1 MSPAENL
8 AGEAMSHVLGAS
20 ISHNVSLKLLAGW
33 EVLIGIGFFIG
44 KPIKYWV
51 RIALVHMF
59 FTFTPLLVMPEIC
72 FAQFPFGLTITGQY
86 IIKNLIFVGALIWL
100 DKKEAQ

>member
-33 EVLIGIGFFIG
+33 EVLIGIGFLVG

-51 RIALVHMF
+51 RIALVHLF
-59 FTFTPLLVMPEIC
+59 FTFTPLFVLPELC
-72 FAQFPFGLTITGQY
+72 FSQFPFGLTLVGQY
-86 IIKNLIFVGALIWL
+86 IFKNLIFVGALIWL
-100 DKKEAQ
+100 EKSNE